1 MVAAE
6 EGVMEPI
13 YLLGACAVLIVMYF
27 GIWALLVVSSEGDKK
42 WAARL
47 DDAAPKFDDDL
58 GMMEV
63 DE

>member
-1 MVAAE
+1 
-6 EGVMEPI
+6 MEPI

-47 DDAAPKFDDDL
+47 EDAAPKFDDDL
-58 GMMEV
+58 GLMEV

>member
-1 MVAAE
+1 MDY
-6 EGVMEPI
+6 I
-13 YLLGACAVLIVMYF
+13 YLLLACAVLIVMYF

-47 DDAAPKFDDDL
+47 EDAAPRFDDDL

-63 DE
+63 DDARKDC